1 MLLSWGAVWRVVG
14 LMVWLDRRLV
24 IWQYLL
30 ETSHVVLLLFLL
42 NARLKYVNH
51 IFRKQQVKQVP
62 GAYIEITTP
71 SE

>member
-42 NARLKYVNH
+42 NA
-51 IFRKQQVKQVP
+51 
-62 GAYIEITTP
+62 
-71 SE
+71 

>member
-1 MLLSWGAVWRVVG
+1 MVG

-30 ETSHVVLLLFLL
+30 ETSHVVFLLFLL

-62 GAYIEITTP
+62 GAYMK
-71 SE
+71 

>member
-30 ETSHVVLLLFLL
+30 ETSHVVFLLFLL

-62 GAYIEITTP
+62 GAYMK
-71 SE
+71 